1 MQFYYIISVLSYVV
15 TSLYLLDEKK
25 LQICNQDEE
34 LTHKPVQMGDS
45 DNFSADIVIQ
55 SIYSIG
61 VDETISNPDAS
72 LHTIFY
78 FATNLFTIKTRSSC
92 YLI

>member
-1 MQFYYIISVLSYVV
+1 MQFYYIISALSYVV
-15 TSLYLLDEKK
+15 NFTIPARWVK

-55 SIYSIG
+55 SIHSIG

>member
-1 MQFYYIISVLSYVV
+1 
-15 TSLYLLDEKK
+15 
-25 LQICNQDEE
+25 
-34 LTHKPVQMGDS
+34 MGDS
-45 DNFSADIVIQ
+45 DNFSADIVIK
-55 SIYSIG
+55 SIHSIG

-78 FATNLFTIKTRSSC
+78 FATNLFNIKTRSSC